1 MIHYVSK
8 SASLRYNHHNWIP
21 ICMPDFNPNGFL
33 QAYVSDFIVS
43 SQYQQQ
49 QHDYSGELSSSSSSS
64 SSSSKNNNNNNNN
77 NKSNNHDDNNGS
89 STTHYIKMQNTK
101 ENIMNDEVVELTV
114 ILVASSADPEVFR
127 ELLQGKAIVEYVS

>member
-1 MIHYVSK
+1 
-8 SASLRYNHHNWIP
+8 
-21 ICMPDFNPNGFL
+21 MPDFNPNGFL

-49 QHDYSGELSSSSSSS
+49 QHEHSGELSSSSSSS
-64 SSSSKNNNNNNNN
+64 SSSKNNNFNNNN

-89 STTHYIKMQNTK
+89 STANYIKMQNTK
-101 ENIMNDEVVELTV
+101 ENIINDEVVELTV
-114 ILVASSADPEVFR
+114 ILVASSADPEVLR